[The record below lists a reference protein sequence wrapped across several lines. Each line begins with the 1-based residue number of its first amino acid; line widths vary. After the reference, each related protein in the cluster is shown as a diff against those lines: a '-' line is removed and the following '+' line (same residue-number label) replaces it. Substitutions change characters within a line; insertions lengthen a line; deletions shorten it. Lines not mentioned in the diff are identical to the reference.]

1 MPKTDP
7 TGSPGDVNLE
17 THPLVAKLHADPDQL
32 TDLVALVGYL
42 GPSKREGYVRLY
54 VDLSFR
60 NYYEIPNEGIVS
72 TSPTN
77 ASDENSPTTVHVA
90 GDTQVDKVS
99 ITSQSTEARF
109 LQGSISSGYLSGAGT
124 GTDVGCSWPTS
135 PSCWCSR
142 PANCHQG
149 AAQAAQPYTDTVY
162 HTCACTYG
170 QATCNN
176 CGQAGAQANAVD
188 WPGSPTCWC
197 GSHTCQPGAAQVGQ
211 PYTDTVYHTC
221 ACTIENY
228 TCHNC
233 GVAGA
238 QANAQYYPPSPGS
251 CYGTCGQPNCGQA
264 GAQANAAL
272 WPASPTCWCNITRN
286 CNQQAA
292 ARAAPQYWPASP
304 TCWFCN
310 PTQHNC
316 AQAGA
321 AEVGCSWPA
330 SPTCWC
336 VHTSQGCT

>member
-1 MPKTDP
+1 MPDTDA
-7 TGSPGDVNLE
+7 TGSQGDVNLE
-17 THPLVAKLHADPDQL
+17 THPLVAKLHADPNQL

-42 GPSKREGYVRLY
+42 GPSKRDGYVRLY

-72 TSPTN
+72 TSPTD
-77 ASDENSPTTVHVA
+77 ASDENSPTTLHVA

-124 GTDVGCSWPTS
+124 AVAAGVGCSWP
-135 PSCWCSR
+135 
-142 PANCHQG
+142 A
-149 AAQAAQPYTDTVY
+149 
-162 HTCACTYG
+162 
-170 QATCNN
+170 
-176 CGQAGAQANAVD
+176 
-188 WPGSPTCWC
+188 SPTCWC
-197 GSHTCQPGAAQVGQ
+197 ATAHNCQQGAAQVGGPSMVYSCWCPMTQRVCGHTQHGCEQQGAAQVGQ
-211 PYTDTVYHTC
+211 PYTDTVYNTC

-264 GAQANAAL
+264 GA
-272 WPASPTCWCNITRN
+272 
-286 CNQQAA
+286 
-292 ARAAPQYWPASP
+292 RAAPQYWPASP

-310 PTQHNC
+310 PTQYNC

-321 AEVGCSWPA
+321 VEVGCSWPA